1 MLLVKDEKSEK
12 KSQMRK
18 SLFCFCRMM
27 LSFSCL
33 EEELVE
39 EVTCIIG
46 KDDERYFGKEGK
58 ILGRA
63 LSYRCTLCSFRV
75 FLDLRLVLQ
84 A

>member
-1 MLLVKDEKSEK
+1 MI
-12 KSQMRK
+12 
-18 SLFCFCRMM
+18 

-39 EVTCIIG
+39 KVTYING

-58 ILGRA
+58 ILGKA
-63 LSYRCTLCSFRV
+63 LGYRCTLCSFRV

-84 A
+84 V